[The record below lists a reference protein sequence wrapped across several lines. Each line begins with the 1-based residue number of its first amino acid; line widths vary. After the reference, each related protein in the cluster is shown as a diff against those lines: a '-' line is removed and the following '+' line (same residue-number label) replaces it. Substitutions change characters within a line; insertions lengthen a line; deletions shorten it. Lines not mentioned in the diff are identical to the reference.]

1 MPPESAD
8 MIRKFLVVGVSLAIA
23 GCGQPKQIS
32 TVNAE
37 LPVASGASSEKSRF
51 PPFFVYQDRAAKEN
65 HFIPSGF
72 MPNGKCLKLEDAW
85 KENCRSGETCIRVT
99 YDIQCSQQD
108 QRWSGIYW
116 LNPADNWGA
125 RKGGFDLNGA
135 SKLTFWARGD
145 KGGER
150 IEEFKVGGIVSDY
163 PDSDVA
169 MIGPVILSRE
179 WREYT
184 IDLRGKDLSYISGG
198 FSWAANTDANPQEC
212 VFYLDEIKYQ

>member
-1 MPPESAD
+1 M
-8 MIRKFLVVGVSLAIA
+8 
-23 GCGQPKQIS
+23 
-32 TVNAE
+32 
-37 LPVASGASSEKSRF
+37 
-51 PPFFVYQDRAAKEN
+51 
-65 HFIPSGF
+65 
-72 MPNGKCLKLEDAW
+72 
-85 KENCRSGETCIRVT
+85 
-99 YDIQCSQQD
+99 YDIQCSEQD

-116 LNPADNWGA
+116 LNPADNWGT
-125 RKGGFDLNGA
+125 RKGGFDLNGS

-150 IEEFKVGGIVSDY
+150 IEEFKVGGIVGDY

-198 FSWAANTDANPQEC
+198 FSWAANTNVNPKEC